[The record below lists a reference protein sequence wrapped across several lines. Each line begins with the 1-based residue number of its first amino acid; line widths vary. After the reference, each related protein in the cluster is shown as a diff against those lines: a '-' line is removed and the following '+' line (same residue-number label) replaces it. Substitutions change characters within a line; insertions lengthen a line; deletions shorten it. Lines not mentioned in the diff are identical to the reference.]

1 MSTIDL
7 HEEGQSGWVHMTLK
21 DNWKMKEKSVK
32 RGKEGKE
39 FNGNS
44 IKNIG
49 IGIGIEGRR
58 CEEVVNYKETT
69 QKRIIF
75 V

>member
-1 MSTIDL
+1 
-7 HEEGQSGWVHMTLK
+7 MTLK
-21 DNWKMKEKSVK
+21 DNWKMKGKNVR

-44 IKNIG
+44 IKNLGIDIDIG
-49 IGIGIEGRR
+49 GRR
-58 CEEVVNYKETT
+58 CEEVVNYKETI